1 MRELA
6 WNISETAHALR
17 RLYGRRAQ
25 SLGVTRAQWRVLKH
39 LALEP
44 GLKQVEL
51 AERMD
56 VEPITLCRIV
66 DRMEEAGLV
75 ERQRDPAD
83 RRAWRLALTEKSGPL
98 LDQLRAMAEGLAAE
112 AFDGFADDEVTALTN
127 LLARIRANVTAIEEN
142 GRQSA

>member
-1 MRELA
+1 MENPGDARKRALDFISVLIIWARVMRELA
-6 WNISETAHALR
+6 WNVSETAHTLR

-56 VEPITLCRIV
+56 VEPITLCRPSIWL
-66 DRMEEAGLV
+66 RKRSWGSAM
-75 ERQRDPAD
+75 
-83 RRAWRLALTEKSGPL
+83 L
-98 LDQLRAMAEGLAAE
+98 LWWH
-112 AFDGFADDEVTALTN
+112 
-127 LLARIRANVTAIEEN
+127 
-142 GRQSA
+142 

>member
-25 SLGVTRAQWRVLKH
+25 SLGVTRAQWRVLEH